1 MKEEKSTRQVIAETL
16 KQKRKEA
23 KISVKDVADFLGVKP
38 NAVYAWEG
46 GQNQP
51 DAETLLALCSL
62 YHVEIS
68 AFYSP
73 EPTPERKQLSD
84 EELELLE
91 LWHNATP
98 ESRSSVLM
106 VLRCNQRVKKEAAIS

>member
-1 MKEEKSTRQVIAETL
+1 MKDEKSTRQVIAETL

-51 DAETLLALCSL
+51 DAETLLALCGL

-68 AFYSP
+68 AFYSS
-73 EPTPERKQLSD
+73 EPTPERMSLTD
-84 EELELLE
+84 AELELLD
-91 LWHNATP
+91 LWRNATP
-98 ESRSSVLM
+98 ESRSTVLN
-106 VLRCNQRVKKEAAIS
+106 VLRCNQRMKKEVAIS